1 MTTAPHAFDTDL
13 VETLEE
19 LKAAELVTRALKA
32 VETQLDEAIEAQK
45 RLVLI
50 EAPSYHE
57 MERAKV

>member
-32 VETQLDEAIEAQK
+32 VETQLD
-45 RLVLI
+45 
-50 EAPSYHE
+50 
-57 MERAKV
+57 